1 MGALVLLGPLHVDLH
16 RVQLE
21 VDLCV
26 IVESTH
32 PTDVPALESMLV
44 VTVVYQSSSRPA
56 WLTTQNTDA
65 GLCMCSLVP
74 HQTLEV
80 VELMFTAR
88 QSALQLVPSLMHVGQ
103 PYSTACLQRFGW
115 PDGLIVRMLLYTV
128 LV

>member
-1 MGALVLLGPLHVDLH
+1 
-16 RVQLE
+16 
-21 VDLCV
+21 
-26 IVESTH
+26 
-32 PTDVPALESMLV
+32 MLV

-65 GLCMCSLVP
+65 GLCVCSLMP

-88 QSALQLVPSLMHVGQ
+88 QSALQLVPSLMYVGQ
-103 PYSTACLQRFGW
+103 PYSMACLQRFGW
-115 PDGLIVRMLLYTV
+115 PDGHIVRMLLYTV

>member
-88 QSALQLVPSLMHVGQ
+88 QSAL
-103 PYSTACLQRFGW
+103 
-115 PDGLIVRMLLYTV
+115 
-128 LV
+128 